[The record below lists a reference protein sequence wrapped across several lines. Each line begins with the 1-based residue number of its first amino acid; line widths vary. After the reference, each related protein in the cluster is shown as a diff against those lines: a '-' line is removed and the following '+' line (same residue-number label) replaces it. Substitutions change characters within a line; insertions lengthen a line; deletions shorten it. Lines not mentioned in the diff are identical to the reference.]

1 MLNPHVV
8 RTHLR
13 LLQQTGELA
22 PYRRDQVRRQLLSF
36 LVPEDCG
43 PDRESEEVR
52 RWPADPLEIESQ
64 LFESFPGTEDEVDR
78 LLERLPGVRC
88 VVHEQCD
95 AANPSLCTHQVD
107 EIVSG
112 PAHHTELDLVA

>member
-1 MLNPHVV
+1 MPCRSRWYAFGGFSCRVTRRESKEDRPPVLNPHVV

-13 LLQQTGELA
+13 LLLQTGELA

-78 LLERLPGVRC
+78 LLERLPGVTVRGSRA
-88 VVHEQCD
+88 V
-95 AANPSLCTHQVD
+95 
-107 EIVSG
+107 
-112 PAHHTELDLVA
+112 